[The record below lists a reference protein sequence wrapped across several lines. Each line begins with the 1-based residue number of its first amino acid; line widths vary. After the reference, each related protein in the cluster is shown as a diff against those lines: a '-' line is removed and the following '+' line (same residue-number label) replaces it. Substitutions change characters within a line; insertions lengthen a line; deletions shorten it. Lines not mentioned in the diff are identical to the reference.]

1 MVFFNLLRMKKQLLL
16 LTTTIAL
23 TVGQIGY
30 ALKFALPPAGE
41 DIIGNIT
48 TEEVKP
54 GDNLGKIGRRHD
66 IGYLE
71 MREANPQ
78 LDDGIMEVGD
88 QIMIPGRFILPPAP
102 RKGIVVNLAEMRM
115 YYYPDNGKEVYTYPV
130 GIGRVAW
137 QTPEGEGKITTKIKD
152 PTWYAPK
159 SIRDDRAKEGVIIPA
174 IVKPGPNNPLGRYKM
189 NLSFPGYLI
198 HSTNMPEGVGM
209 RSSSGCIRML
219 PEDAEQLFNMVKVGT
234 PVTIINR
241 PYKIGW
247 SQSQL
252 YLEAHSPLQEQDD
265 KVSDLNLTPM
275 VLAISQQIKD
285 KLVKIDWREAKAIAE
300 EGLGVPELI
309 GNLVIKQVVK
319 ISGQETPRYPSMPS
333 LQREIVIR

>member
-1 MVFFNLLRMKKQLLL
+1 MKRQLLL
-16 LTTTIAL
+16 LTAVVAL
-23 TVGQIGY
+23 TAGQISY
-30 ALKFALPPAGE
+30 ALRFTLPSPGE
-41 DIIGNIT
+41 NIVGSIST
-48 TEEVKP
+48 VIVQS
-54 GDNLGKIGRRHD
+54 GDNLGKIAQQHD

-78 LDDGIMEVGD
+78 LDDGTMEIGD
-88 QIMIPGRFILPPAP
+88 QLIIPGRFILPPAP
-102 RKGIVVNLAEMRM
+102 YKGIVVNLAEMRM
-115 YYYPDNGKEVYTYPV
+115 YYYPDDGKEVYTYPV

-137 QTPEGEGKITTKIKD
+137 QTPEGVGKITTKVKD

-159 SIRDDRAKEGVIIPA
+159 SIRDDRAKEGVHIPA

-219 PEDAEQLFNMVKVGT
+219 PADAEQLFNMVKVGT
-234 PVTIINR
+234 PVTIINQ

-247 SQSQL
+247 AEHQL

-275 VLAISQQIKD
+275 VQAISQQIKD
-285 KLVKIDWREAKAIAE
+285 KAVKINWQEAKTIAE
-300 EGLGVPELI
+300 EELGTPEII
-309 GNLVIKQVVK
+309 GNLVEKQVVTAY
-319 ISGQETPRYPSMPS
+319 GQETPRYSSMPS
-333 LQREIVIR
+333 LQGEIAIQ